1 MQRNQGVQVAFAT
14 GMYHGRRKP
23 PARHGKGNSMVDTAK
38 STTPSTPKR
47 KPAARSTTGG
57 GTPKVAAAIDAAD
70 APKGS
75 EARSR
80 FNAALDEARAGAVAL
95 KSEAREKATAYG
107 SQARERGEDW
117 VVEAKTKAGELAVE
131 GKARASEAMTS
142 LAKIVDDNAGTI
154 DEKLGAKYGDY
165 ARSASKSL
173 SSTATKLDQ
182 KSLDELG
189 EDAREMVRKSPAA
202 AVGLAALAGF
212 LVARILRR
220 K

>member
-14 GMYHGRRKP
+14 GMYHGRPAP
-23 PARHGKGNSMVDTAK
+23 PARYGKGISMVDTAK

-47 KPAARSTTGG
+47 KPAARSTAAK
-57 GTPKVAAAIDAAD
+57 PKAAAASASN
-70 APKGS
+70 GTS

-95 KSEAREKATAYG
+95 KSEAREKASAYG

-142 LAKIVDDNAGTI
+142 LAKIVDDNAGAI
-154 DEKLGAKYGDY
+154 DDKLGAKYGDY

-189 EDAREMVRKSPAA
+189 EDAREFVRKSPAA

>member
-1 MQRNQGVQVAFAT
+1 MA
-14 GMYHGRRKP
+14 
-23 PARHGKGNSMVDTAK
+23 DTKAK
-38 STTPSTPKR
+38 STTPGTPKR
-47 KPAARSTTGG
+47 KPAAAKPAT
-57 GTPKVAAAIDAAD
+57 AAPGA
-70 APKGS
+70 S

-95 KSEAREKATAYG
+95 KAEARERASTYG

-117 VVEAKTKAGELAVE
+117 VAEAKTKAGELAVE
-131 GKARASEAMTS
+131 GKARATDAISG
-142 LAKIVDDNAGTI
+142 LARVVGDNAGTI
-154 DEKLGAKYGDY
+154 DEKLGPKYGDY

-173 SSTATKLDQ
+173 SDTATRLEQ

-189 EDAREMVRKSPAA
+189 EEAREMVRKSPAA

-212 LVARILRR
+212 LIARILRR